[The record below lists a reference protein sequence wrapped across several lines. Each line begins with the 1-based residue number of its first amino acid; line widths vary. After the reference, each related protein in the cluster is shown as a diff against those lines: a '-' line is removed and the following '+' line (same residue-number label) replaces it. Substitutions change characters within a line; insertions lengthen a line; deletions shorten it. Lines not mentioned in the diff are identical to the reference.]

1 MATSGI
7 IAASHTTNSLEGML
21 SSSGVISM
29 NPHVFILP
37 IKIFDDDGGAAG
49 VTTAELSDAIDY
61 AWTQGADIMSN
72 SWNYVNPNIPD
83 FPDLNR
89 AFERATVFGRNG
101 LGCPVIFSSGNTH
114 SFYPDPSK
122 VRYPARLPYCF
133 AVGAIQL
140 DDYRWGYSCFGPELD
155 IVGPSDDGYT
165 IPVWGL
171 DQMGYLG
178 WNPTYMSDCP
188 PGANDND
195 YDCRFSG
202 TSASC
207 PLVTGT
213 VSLLMARDAT
223 LNFEGYYYI
232 LRNSAVAH
240 LDWGSFTP
248 PHHEYGYGRVD
259 AFRAMLAIT
268 RGDANNDG
276 IVDVGDCIS
285 INNYYQYGYPEPE
298 PDILTGDANCDGD
311 VGLADTVYLINY
323 IFREGPPPQIC
334 FEY

>member
-7 IAASHTTNSLEGML
+7 IAASHTTDSSEGML

-29 NPHVFILP
+29 NPHVLILP
-37 IKIFDDDGGAAG
+37 IKIFDDEGSSAG
-49 VTTAELSDAIDY
+49 VTDDELSDAIDY
-61 AWTQGADIMSN
+61 AWTHGADILSN
-72 SWNYVNPNIPD
+72 SWNYRDPNKSDI
-83 FPDLNR
+83 PDLNR

-101 LGCPVIFSSGNTH
+101 LGCPVIFSSGNTDYVY
-114 SFYPDPSK
+114 SDPSK

-133 AVGAIQL
+133 AVGATRL
-140 DDYRWGYSCFGPELD
+140 NDYRWGYSCYGAELD
-155 IVGPSDDGYT
+155 MVGPSDDGYT
-165 IPVWGL
+165 VPVWSL
-171 DQMGYLG
+171 DQMGSLG

-188 PGANDND
+188 AGGNDND
-195 YDCRFSG
+195 YDCHFSG

-207 PLVTGT
+207 PLVAGT
-213 VSLLMARDAT
+213 VSLLMARNST

-232 LRNSAVAH
+232 LRHSADTS
-240 LDWGSFTP
+240 LDWGSISP
-248 PHHEYGYGRVD
+248 PHIQYGWGRVD

-276 IVDVGDCIS
+276 LVNVGDCTYIV
-285 INNYYQYGYPEPE
+285 NYYNGGPAPK

-311 VGLADTVYLINY
+311 VGLADVVYLVAY
-323 IFREGPPPQIC
+323 IFKDGPPPEIC